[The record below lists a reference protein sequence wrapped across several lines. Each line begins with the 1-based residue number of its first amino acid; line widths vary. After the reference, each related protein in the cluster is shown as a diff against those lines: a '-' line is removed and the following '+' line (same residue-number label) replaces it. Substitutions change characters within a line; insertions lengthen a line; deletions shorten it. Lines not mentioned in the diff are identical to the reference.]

1 MVRIKRKDT
10 DLKSILRR
18 RRWSAEEAGR
28 VVQAAERSGK
38 SLPEFCRQHGVEYE
52 RVARWRRKP
61 KADKPGPKQS
71 TLLLPLRV
79 LQDEDEPVSEKNG
92 GNGEQR
98 WAVEVDGG
106 TFRVRLSE
114 GASQELLSRALRA
127 AREQLC

>member
-1 MVRIKRKDT
+1 MVRIERRDT

-18 RRWSAEEAGR
+18 KRWSAEEAGK
-28 VVQAAERSGK
+28 VVRAAERSGE
-38 SLPEFCRQHGVEYE
+38 SLSEFCRQHGVEYE
-52 RVARWRRKP
+52 RLARWRRKL
-61 KADKPGPKQS
+61 KRGKRGPKPS
-71 TLLLPLRV
+71 PILLPLRV
-79 LQDEDEPVSEKNG
+79 VADENGKVSEKGSENG
-92 GNGEQR
+92 KQR

>member
-18 RRWSAEEAGR
+18 QRWSAEEAGR
-28 VVQAAERSGK
+28 VVRAAERSGE
-38 SLPEFCRQHGVEYE
+38 SLSEFCRQHGLEYE

-61 KADKPGPKQS
+61 KAGKSRLKQPE
-71 TLLLPLRV
+71 LLLPLRV
-79 LQDEDEPVSEKNG
+79 LGDKNEEVSEKG
-92 GNGEQR
+92 SGNGEQR

-106 TFRVRLSE
+106 PFRVRLSE